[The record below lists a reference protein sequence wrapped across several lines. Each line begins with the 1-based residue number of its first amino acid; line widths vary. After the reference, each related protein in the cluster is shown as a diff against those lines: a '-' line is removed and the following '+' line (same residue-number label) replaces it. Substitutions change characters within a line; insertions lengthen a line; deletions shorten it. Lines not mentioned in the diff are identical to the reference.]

1 MRDGRWAS
9 DGVAKVAAGM
19 GKTMGKE
26 STMIVGGLALALSLG
41 GCGSDDGQSANNP
54 DASAGGGGVGASS
67 GSGGTGGSSG
77 SGGTG
82 GLGGGGAAG
91 SGGAGECSPGDKQCN
106 GLVPQTCSVNGA
118 WQDGAP
124 CPYIC
129 LTGTCAGVCTPGS
142 KQCSGNTPQT
152 CDAGGQW
159 QSGAICP
166 NVCSAGECAG
176 ACVPGA
182 KQCSG
187 LVVQTCDASGAWQD
201 GAACSYV
208 CENGA
213 CTGLCTP
220 GTQKCSQQVPQT
232 CDAGGNWQDG
242 SACPYLCSSGSC
254 TGVCVPGTT
263 QCSGNG
269 VQTCSASGQWGTAA
283 ACTDQACVNG
293 ACTGV
298 CTPGT
303 TQCSGN
309 GVQTCSASGQW
320 GTAAAC
326 QYVCSSGACT
336 GVCTPGATQCSGNG
350 VQTCS
355 ASGQWGTA
363 VACTNQACVNGAC
376 TGVCTPGATQCAGNG
391 VQTCSASGQWGTAVA
406 CAATTPQCSA
416 GVCGQPASC
425 QTSGAGLTDCSSS
438 PQSCCTSPTVP
449 GGTFYRS
456 YDGVTYTNQSN
467 PATVSDF
474 RLDKYEI
481 TVGRFRKFVAA
492 GQGTQGSA
500 PAAGSGA
507 NPNLS
512 GSGWQTAWNSSLAA
526 DTGALT
532 SAVKCS
538 ASYQTWTDSAG
549 GNEKRPMNC
558 ITWYEAFAFCIWD
571 GGRLP
576 TEAEWN
582 YAAAGGSEQRAYPWS
597 SPATSTSLDCTR
609 ASYDCGSNAC
619 GDGTIGCAV
628 TDLIFLGT
636 KAAGNGKYGQAEL
649 AGNVWEW
656 TLDWYGTYP
665 NPCNNCASVTSGSY
679 RVIRGGSFN
688 LSASDLLSSFRV
700 GSTPALRSSDIGARC
715 ARTP

>member
-1 MRDGRWAS
+1 
-9 DGVAKVAAGM
+9 M

-26 STMIVGGLALALSLG
+26 STMIVCGLALALSLG
-41 GCGSDDGQSANNP
+41 GCGSDDGQPANNP

-82 GLGGGGAAG
+82 ALGGGGAAG

-129 LTGTCAGVCTPGS
+129 LTGSCAGVCTPGS

-220 GTQKCSQQVPQT
+220 GTQKCAQQVPQT

-242 SACPYLCSSGSC
+242 SACPYVCSNGSC
-254 TGVCVPGTT
+254 GGEC
-263 QCSGNG
+263 
-269 VQTCSASGQWGTAA
+269 A
-283 ACTDQACVNG
+283 
-293 ACTGV
+293 
-298 CTPGT
+298 
-303 TQCSGN
+303 
-309 GVQTCSASGQW
+309 
-320 GTAAAC
+320 
-326 QYVCSSGACT
+326 
-336 GVCTPGATQCSGNG
+336 PGATQCSGNG

-376 TGVCTPGATQCAGNG
+376 TGVCTPGTTQCSGNG

-492 GQGTQGSA
+492 GQGTQASA

-526 DTGALT
+526 ATGALT

-558 ITWYEAFAFCIWD
+558 INWYEAFAFCIWD

-609 ASYDCGSNAC
+609 ASYDCFNNAC
-619 GDGTIGCAV
+619 GDGTSGCAV
-628 TDLIFLGT
+628 TDLIFVGT
-636 KAAGNGKYGQAEL
+636 KAAGNGKYGQADL

-665 NPCNNCASVTSGSY
+665 NPCNNCANVTSGSG
-679 RVIRGGSFN
+679 RVIRGGGFSSN
-688 LSASDLLSSFRV
+688 ASLLLSSYRND
-700 GSTPALRSSDIGARC
+700 GTPPYRNLYSGARC